1 MGMIKQLD
9 PTKHLIEKLNDEYI
23 KSFIRSYASYCL
35 DNNIEYDINIERIL
49 RAILDCDV
57 DNSTRLL
64 EWIISEPTKQ
74 KYTKEQLKKL
84 TLRK

>member
-1 MGMIKQLD
+1 MIKQLNL
-9 PTKHLIEKLNDEYI
+9 TKYLIEKLNDEYI
-23 KSFIRSYASYCL
+23 KSFTRSYAGYCL
-35 DNNIEYDINIERIL
+35 DNNIEYNVNIEQIL
-49 RAILDCDV
+49 RAILGCDL